1 MKVKKYTANSMHEA
15 MKVIRSE
22 LGDDAVILN
31 SKEVDTGGFLG
42 FFTKKKMEVI
52 AAIDPAVSRAPIRK
66 TTSNVVRSR
75 KADVVSPVTPQKE
88 EPTQEQLM
96 KEINQLKELVQG
108 LNDKNSSVNKEYP
121 EPFQQIDDQLRVQ
134 GITETIRFSIMK
146 HLLKQWYDQS
156 TSKRNQQEIKIE
168 LYNYLQS
175 LLANVPIGGIS
186 FNKKIL
192 NLVGPTG
199 VGKTTTIAKL
209 AADSVLK
216 KKKKVALITTDTY
229 RIAAVEQLKTYAKI
243 LNIPLEVAYSI
254 EDFKKAIEQFKHYDL
269 ILVDSAGRNFRNQ
282 LYVEELSKVI
292 DFEQD
297 ADTYLVL
304 SLTSKYEDMKKIIGQ
319 FHLIPLHQVI
329 LTKHDETSTYGAM
342 LNIPIDL
349 GKGVAYVT
357 TGQNVPDDIVE
368 VTSEYLL
375 SCVLEV
381 KINE

>member
-31 SKEVDTGGFLG
+31 SKEIDTGGFLG

-52 AAIDPAVSRAPIRK
+52 AAIDPTLPRVQVQKTNDSQSRQ
-66 TTSNVVRSR
+66 TNVG
-75 KADVVSPVTPQKE
+75 SPVPPQKGG
-88 EPTQEQLM
+88 PTQAQLM

-108 LNDKNSSVNKEYP
+108 LNHHNRSENKEYP

-134 GITETIRFSIMK
+134 GVTETIRLSIMK
-146 HLLKQWYDQS
+146 HLLKQWYDES
-156 TSKRNQQEIKIE
+156 SSKRNQQEIKSE
-168 LYNYLQS
+168 LNSYLHA
-175 LLANVPIGGIS
+175 LLGEVSMGGLS
-186 FNKKIL
+186 FHKKII

-209 AADSVLK
+209 AAHSVLK
-216 KKKKVALITTDTY
+216 KQKKVALITTDTY

-254 EDFKKAIEQFKHYDL
+254 DDFKKAIEQFTHYDL
-269 ILVDSAGRNFRNQ
+269 ILVDSAGRNFRNK
-282 LYVEELSKVI
+282 LYVDELSKVI
-292 DFEQD
+292 DFKQD

-319 FHLIPLHQVI
+319 FNLIPLEQVI
-329 LTKHDETSTYGAM
+329 LTKFDETSTYGAM

-349 GKGVAYVT
+349 KKGIAYVT

-368 VTSEYLL
+368 ASCQHLL
-375 SCVLEV
+375 DCVLEV
-381 KINE
+381 DSGDE